1 VRETLRKIAGG
12 RRLDPADVERAV
24 GCIMD
29 GAATPAQ
36 VGALLMGLRLRRE
49 TAAELVAAARAVRD
63 RCLRVDVAV
72 PVLDT
77 CGTGGDGLGTFN
89 VSTAAALVAAA
100 GGARVAKHGNRAA
113 SGKVGAADVLEAAG
127 VKLKLPPQRAVEAL
141 ERLGFAFLFAPA
153 YHPAFKFVA
162 GPRREVGIP
171 TLFNLLGPLCNPAGA
186 THQLLGLADATWMD
200 RVAQAL
206 RELGCVRAL
215 VVHGADGSDEITL
228 TGPTEVVEI
237 DKEEVRRYRLTPE
250 DIGCNSCR
258 LEDLAGAET
267 AEENAERLFEI
278 LSGAEGPLS
287 DVVAANAGAA
297 LYVAGIAPAIGEGV
311 ERARGI
317 LASGKAE
324 RLLRDYITF
333 SSISS

>member
-1 VRETLRKIAGG
+1 MKEILRKLALG
-12 RRLDPADVERAV
+12 RPLAQADVERAV
-24 GCIMD
+24 GYIMD

-36 VGALLMGLRLRRE
+36 VGALLMGLRLRGE
-49 TAAELVAAARAVRD
+49 TTAELVAATRAVRG
-63 RCLRVDVAV
+63 RCIRVDVAA

-77 CGTGGDGLGTFN
+77 CGTGGDGLGMFN

-100 GGARVAKHGNRAA
+100 AGARVAKHGNRAA

-127 VKLKLPPQRAVEAL
+127 VRLELPPQRAVEAI
-141 ERLGFAFLFAPA
+141 ERFGFAFLFAPV

-162 GPRREVGIP
+162 GPRREVGVP

-186 THQLLGLADATWMD
+186 THQLLGLADAGWMD
-200 RVAQAL
+200 GVAEAL

-215 VVHGADGSDEITL
+215 VVNGTDGSDEITL
-228 TGPTEVVEI
+228 TGPTAVIEV
-237 DKEEVRRYRLTPE
+237 DRRDTRRYRLTPE
-250 DIGCNSCR
+250 ELGYRSCR
-258 LEDLAGAET
+258 LEDLAGGET
-267 AEENAERLFEI
+267 AAENAERLIEI

-287 DVVAANAGAA
+287 DVVAVNAGAA
-297 LYVAGIAPAIGEGV
+297 LYVAGIAATIGEGV
-311 ERARGI
+311 KRARGI

-333 SSISS
+333 TSTSP